1 MQKQIDALIE
11 HKCKQLSKNNSGKG
25 NAIHLE
31 KWMKGQLDAD
41 IADEAELEPLSEEWT
56 EEMLRKRSQELQLI
70 DSQGNITFRNETR
83 RNESRCDDLNLSDHD
98 QSPSKSTTTES
109 QVSPHCRLQPFLT
122 SSVPGHRALKPPS
135 ARNCASVPTVP

>member
-31 KWMKGQLDAD
+31 KWMKGHLDTD

-70 DSQGNITFRNETR
+70 DAQGNITCRNEPR
-83 RNESRCDDLNLSDHD
+83 KIDSRCEDINLSDHD

-109 QVSPHCRLQPFLT
+109 QVSKL
-122 SSVPGHRALKPPS
+122 SV
-135 ARNCASVPTVP
+135 